1 MVADPF
7 RHNLRAEGGGEYVL
21 KLRTGGWIE
30 GVEPKGF
37 GAEDHYEIQGNERK
51 LALRLRPRPGQPREV
66 AFSIRPMGAPVYLEG
81 TRDGRPLRAA
91 DVAIAEE
98 AEHPP
103 EVPFRLPEVDPRGDT
118 DNERFDNV
126 FAPPR
131 GNPAG
136 LQLWL
141 TMQASRKVL
150 AMDKET
156 RERLCALGYIN
167 CGQK

>member
-1 MVADPF
+1 
-7 RHNLRAEGGGEYVL
+7 
-21 KLRTGGWIE
+21 
-30 GVEPKGF
+30 
-37 GAEDHYEIQGNERK
+37 
-51 LALRLRPRPGQPREV
+51 
-66 AFSIRPMGAPVYLEG
+66 MGAPVYLEG

-91 DVAIAEE
+91 DVTMAEE

-118 DNERFDNV
+118 EDERFDNV

-141 TMQASRKVL
+141 TGTRKIL
-150 AMDKET
+150 PIDKEA

-167 CGQK
+167 CGKK

>member
-1 MVADPF
+1 
-7 RHNLRAEGGGEYVL
+7 
-21 KLRTGGWIE
+21 
-30 GVEPKGF
+30 
-37 GAEDHYEIQGNERK
+37 
-51 LALRLRPRPGQPREV
+51 
-66 AFSIRPMGAPVYLEG
+66 MGAPVYLEG
-81 TRDGRPLRAA
+81 TRDGRPLHAA
-91 DVAIAEE
+91 DVTIAEE

-103 EVPFRLPEVDPRGDT
+103 AVPFRLPEVDPRGDT
-118 DNERFDNV
+118 DEERFDNV

-141 TMQASRKVL
+141 TMAASRKIL

-167 CGQK
+167 CGKR

>member
-1 MVADPF
+1 
-7 RHNLRAEGGGEYVL
+7 
-21 KLRTGGWIE
+21 
-30 GVEPKGF
+30 
-37 GAEDHYEIQGNERK
+37 
-51 LALRLRPRPGQPREV
+51 
-66 AFSIRPMGAPVYLEG
+66 MGAPVYLEG

-103 EVPFRLPEVDPRGDT
+103 GVPFRLPEVDPRGDT

-141 TMQASRKVL
+141 TMQARRKVL

-167 CGQK
+167 CGQR